1 MSRVLD
7 TVVAYRILR
16 MLATPIEQSDA
27 YKRGIVDKDGDK
39 IKEPSTSQE
48 LDAYTLLQRFVYKV
62 QKALSK
68 SPDRNAKRL
77 LTFAA
82 ALAILREY
90 KEDDDIESLLELYET
105 DENIQQHAKLLEKNL
120 LSFSSFTMTN
130 EMMSVGGSAGGGGI
144 DGIGVGPKGEPG
156 RDPVFQPLVRRK
168 RKKKDAS
175 RN

>member
-27 YKRGIVDKDGDK
+27 FKRGIVDKNAEKLRDPEGAN
-39 IKEPSTSQE
+39 E
-48 LDAYTLLQRFVYKV
+48 LDSYTLLQRFVYKV
-62 QKALSK
+62 QKALTR
-68 SPDRNAKRL
+68 SPDRSAKRL
-77 LTFAA
+77 LSFAA

-90 KEDDDIESLLELYET
+90 NEDDDVESLLEFYEQ
-105 DENIQQHAKLLEKNL
+105 DETVQQHARLLEKNL
-120 LSFSSFTMTN
+120 VSFSSFNMS
-130 EMMSVGGSAGGGGI
+130 EMVSVGGSAGGAGV

-156 RDPVFQPLVRRK
+156 RDPVFQPMVRRK